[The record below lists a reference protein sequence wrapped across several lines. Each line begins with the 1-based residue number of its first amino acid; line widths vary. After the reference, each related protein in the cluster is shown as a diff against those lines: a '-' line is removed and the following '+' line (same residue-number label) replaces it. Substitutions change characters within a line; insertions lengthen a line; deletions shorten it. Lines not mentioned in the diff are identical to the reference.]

1 MGEIADGLINGDF
14 DFYTGEYL
22 GRGYGI
28 PRTRNKSLP
37 WEGKELHKKASNII
51 TSKESAY
58 NGIKKYIVQRWNG
71 RADTPNVRNIIGE
84 FIGEHNFDLK
94 HKCVEVQKD
103 FGAFVKFINTK
114 LKTNR
119 P

>member
-37 WEGKELHKKASNII
+37 WEKRVKNKSPKNYLQSKDAAYEGIKNYISKKWEGQPNIPSVRDVVMEYIGESNI
-51 TSKESAY
+51 
-58 NGIKKYIVQRWNG
+58 
-71 RADTPNVRNIIGE
+71 
-84 FIGEHNFDLK
+84 DLK
-94 HKCVEVQKD
+94 QKCLEIQKD
-103 FGAFVKFINTK
+103 FGAFIKFIQSKTK
-114 LKTNR
+114 LK
-119 P
+119 